1 LRAPLYRR
9 ICCHIYF
16 QSRGIDCALY
26 LAEDERIRSSR
37 ANAITQKTV
46 SRPTNKSPT
55 PIFCGGSS
63 GLPVALLGD
72 Y

>member
-16 QSRGIDCALY
+16 QSRGIDRALY

-37 ANAITQKTV
+37 ANAIKGPPDQF
-46 SRPTNKSPT
+46 RR
-55 PIFCGGSS
+55 GAW
-63 GLPVALLGD
+63 ALL
-72 Y
+72 